1 MLTLFPSSNNTIAS
15 VVTRLEKSMVD
26 LNRLI
31 DDRHLPQELM
41 MVVLG
46 QIHPNLQLAY
56 SLKLKQ

>member
-31 DDRHLPQELM
+31 DDRAPAQELM

>member
-1 MLTLFPSSNNTIAS
+1 
-15 VVTRLEKSMVD
+15 MVD

-31 DDRHLPQELM
+31 DDRAPAQELM

-56 SLKLKQ
+56 SLKLKEVESLWINRGS